1 MVRAGN
7 KDSQDDSFE
16 AGMNLPLI
24 LEGSEIDNCRVST
37 YETRLQQKCLANLHI
52 DVPVCVFSSPG
63 KEIPKIL
70 KSS

>member
-1 MVRAGN
+1 MVRTGH
-7 KDSQDDSFE
+7 KDSQDDSSE

-24 LEGSEIDNCRVST
+24 LKGSEINNNRMST
-37 YETRLQQKCLANLHI
+37 YETRLQHERRAHLRI
-52 DVPVCVFSSPG
+52 DVPICVFSSPE